1 MKKTTKTAHYEKK
14 EPVKHKE
21 VTKETKEAP
30 AAVNRIPEIMMNIH
44 RGNSLTKYPDL
55 SASEKKDLLVAL
67 DNESQSEKIDK
78 YPEREKMRQFIRK
91 QLEG

>member
-1 MKKTTKTAHYEKK
+1 
-14 EPVKHKE
+14 
-21 VTKETKEAP
+21 
-30 AAVNRIPEIMMNIH
+30 MMNIH